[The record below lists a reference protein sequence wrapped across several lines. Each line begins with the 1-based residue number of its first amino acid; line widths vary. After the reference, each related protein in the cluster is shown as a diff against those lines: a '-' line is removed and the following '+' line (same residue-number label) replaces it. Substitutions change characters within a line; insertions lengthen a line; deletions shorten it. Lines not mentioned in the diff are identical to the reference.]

1 MLVAL
6 GDAFGVTIVAEG
18 IETPQQLARLQAMGC
33 DHAQGFYLERPMVTA
48 KVKEGVE
55 RLEARTFVEPQPA
68 KGSTPRSRTRKAA
81 HR

>member
-1 MLVAL
+1 
-6 GDAFGVTIVAEG
+6 
-18 IETPQQLARLQAMGC
+18 MGC

-55 RLEARTFVEPQPA
+55 RLEARTFVEPKPQASP
-68 KGSTPRSRTRKAA
+68 PRRRPRNAA